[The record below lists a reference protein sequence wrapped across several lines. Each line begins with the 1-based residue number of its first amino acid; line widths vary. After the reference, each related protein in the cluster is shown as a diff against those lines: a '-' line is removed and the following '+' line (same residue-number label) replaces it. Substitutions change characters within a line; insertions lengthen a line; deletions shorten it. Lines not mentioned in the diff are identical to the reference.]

1 MIGLTAEGFH
11 MSDPIHPQPRTGGDR
26 LRSLENDRASRREA
40 ERLDSFVGLR
50 EIDQAL
56 SSNNLTSYS
65 VQKFWRDPLA
75 RMFAISGL
83 LAIAAGWTYLA
94 FQ

>member
-1 MIGLTAEGFH
+1 MIGLTVEGFH

-56 SSNNLTSYS
+56 SSNSLTSYS
-65 VQKFWRDPLA
+65 VQKFWRDPLY
-75 RMFAISGL
+75 RMLAISRL
-83 LAIAAGWTYLA
+83 LAIAPALTYLA